1 MSKRGEKQGTGG
13 GRGAVPSAL
22 SRRGRQA
29 VLVAVVLSIA
39 AGLWLRWGAIHVG
52 YHSDD
57 HAQIGML
64 LGEFPTPRGVF
75 DLFRL
80 VDVPRD
86 GRKAIDQG
94 YLPWWTHEGLKLAL
108 FRPLSSALFAL
119 DYRLFPESPQYA
131 HVHTFLWW
139 VLAVALCGV
148 LLRSVLPARVAV
160 IAVFLFAIE
169 EAHTVPVAW
178 LANRNTLVATVF
190 GLAGLWCHVR
200 FGRDGRLAHRLFET
214 LAFVLALGGG
224 EYAVSMLAYVVAFEG
239 FASGAIRERIR
250 ALIPAFSAFALYVAA
265 RLAFGYGVANSGYY
279 ISPAESPVRFA
290 EAAFERVPVLMGDLI
305 LGVPAVYFAHGVPWV
320 DNFESSRKW
329 LSFLGTLSIAL
340 FVFATFRLDRASKK
354 YGALRWL
361 CAGAVLSVFPSAG
374 ALPEDRTLVAAAVGA
389 SAVLASVLV
398 QGYDAV
404 RELLKRRAPTQPI
417 LISLGLA
424 AGALYLHVYTAWIRS
439 RDQVHWLGITIS
451 AQRRWALEAE
461 MADPDIRNKR
471 VVFISGAD
479 FTTNANLPWVRL
491 VGHHTLPRAYWR
503 LTGSGASHE
512 VVRVAANAIEVD
524 SLTDWLD
531 NTMVGSLYRGA
542 DTGFQAGDVVTLDG
556 LKVEVLSTIGPHPRR
571 MRFTF
576 AQSLDEPSY
585 LFLHSTPAGMRRYSM
600 PALGK
605 SVVMPPP
612 EGPR

>member
-1 MSKRGEKQGTGG
+1 VAKQRTDRD
-13 GRGAVPSAL
+13 GRTRLSAF
-22 SRRGRQA
+22 SGRA
-29 VLVAVVLSIA
+29 RSAVVLAVAIAIA
-39 AGLWLRWGAIHVG
+39 AGLWLRWDAVHLG

-57 HAQIGML
+57 HVQIGML
-64 LGEFPTPRGVF
+64 LGEFPSPRGAL

-80 VDVPRD
+80 ADVPRD
-86 GRKAIDQG
+86 GLAALDQG

-119 DYRLFPESPQYA
+119 DYRLFPNNPLYA
-131 HVHTFLWW
+131 HLHSLFWW
-139 VLAVALCGV
+139 VLAVVACAA
-148 LLRSVLPARVAV
+148 LLRSVLPARIAV
-160 IAVFLFAIE
+160 IAVFLFVIE

-200 FGRDGRLAHRLFET
+200 FSRDGRIVPRIAEG

-224 EYAVSMLAYVVAFEG
+224 EYAVSVLAYVVAFQA
-239 FASGAIRERIR
+239 FASAPMKERVR
-250 ALIPAFSAFALYVAA
+250 ALVPALSAFLLYVGA
-265 RLAFGYGVANSGYY
+265 RVVFGYGVANSGYY
-279 ISPAESPVRFA
+279 ISPAESPGRFV
-290 EAAFERVPVLMGDLI
+290 EAAFERVPVLLGDLI

-329 LSFLGTLSIAL
+329 LSFLGALSIVL
-340 FVFATFRLDRASKK
+340 FVYATFRLDRSSKE
-354 YGALRWL
+354 YRSLRWL

-374 ALPEDRTLVAAAVGA
+374 ALPEDRTLVAAAVGS
-389 SAVLASVLV
+389 SAVLAAVLV
-398 QGYDAV
+398 HGYEAV
-404 RELLKRRAPTQPI
+404 RELIKSRLPSQAL

-424 AGALYLHVYTAWIRS
+424 AGVLYLHVYTAWIRS
-439 RDQVHWLGITIS
+439 RDQVHWLGVTIG
-451 AQRRWALEAE
+451 AQRRWALGAE
-461 MADPDIRNKR
+461 IPDIDARDKC

-491 VGHHTLPRAYWR
+491 VGHHPLPRCYWR
-503 LTGSGASHE
+503 LTGSGAPHE
-512 VVRVAANAIEVD
+512 MVRVAPNAIEVD

-531 NTMVGSLYRGA
+531 NQMVGSLYRSA
-542 DTGFQAGDVVTLDG
+542 DAGFQPGDVVTLRG
-556 LKVEVLSTIGPHPRR
+556 LKVEVLATIGPHPRR

-576 AQSLDEPSY
+576 EHSLDDPSY
-585 LFLHSTPAGMRRYSM
+585 LFLHSTPEGMRRYRV

-605 SVVMPPP
+605 MQQMPPP